1 MGIPDHLTCLLIN
14 LYAGQEA
21 TVRIGHETMDWFKIV
36 QGVRQGCILSPCLF
50 NLYAEYIIWNAGP
63 DDSQAGIRIAGKNI
77 NNLRYA
83 DDTTFMAEIK
93 EELKSLLMKVKE
105 ESEKAGL
112 KLNIQ
117 KTKIMASGSI
127 TSWQIGGGKVETQ
140 ISFSWTPK
148 SLWTVTATT
157 KLKDTCS
164 LEEKLWQPRRCIRK
178 QRYYFANRGPYSQ
191 SYGFP
196 VVMYGCESWA
206 IKMPEHQKIDA
217 FKLWCWRKLLSPLDS
232 KEIKPV
238 NPEGNQLNI
247 HWKDWCWSWRS
258 SSLATRC
265 WLIGKDPNAEKIE
278 GRRRR
283 QQKMRWLDGI
293 INSMFEFE
301 QTQGDSEGQG
311 CLACCSPWGHKE
323 SRRLSDWTTSTM
335 SPCRD
340 LLLSKMRRGKD
351 WDC

>member
-14 LYAGQEA
+14 LYAGKEA
-21 TVRIGHETMDWFKIV
+21 TVRIGHEIMDWFKIV

-93 EELKSLLMKVKE
+93 EELKSLLMKVKK

-140 ISFSWTPK
+140 ISFSWTPE

-164 LEEKLWQPRRCIRK
+164 LEEKLWQPRQCIRK

-238 NPEGNQLNI
+238 NPEGNQLWIFIGRTGAEAEGPVLWPPDADSLEKTLMLKRLRAGEGGNRR
-247 HWKDWCWSWRS
+247 WGDWMAS
-258 SSLATRC
+258 S
-265 WLIGKDPNAEKIE
+265 
-278 GRRRR
+278 
-283 QQKMRWLDGI
+283 
-293 INSMFEFE
+293 
-301 QTQGDSEGQG
+301 TQ
-311 CLACCSPWGHKE
+311 CLS
-323 SRRLSDWTTSTM
+323 
-335 SPCRD
+335 
-340 LLLSKMRRGKD
+340 LSKLKEIVKD
-351 WDC
+351 RDAWHVAVHGVAKSQDDLVTEQQHQQYHHVGI